1 MLYTSQEELEEM
13 RRRGDPAVE
22 SPAQP
27 AAQSPAQPAMSLL
40 DPVMPQTP
48 WQRASDNYGSGEA
61 AMRRIGN
68 LLTGGLFADALI
80 PEFSDAGHGR
90 YKAETD
96 LYAGNLKS
104 QQDLRNALRE
114 QEALAYA
121 EGNRVA
127 GLGQEVIKARATA
140 DPDDDLAAY
149 NKYLAGGGTSEGLT
163 RIAGKMPEYQVID
176 NNGTP
181 TLFDKNN
188 PESRGI
194 PMMASDGTAMHKAP
208 DQWMIK
214 QAGAFDRMAP
224 RLQELDEMER
234 AGTTI
239 DRSKMS
245 ELRAMEAADAAG
257 DRVMATR
264 MWQEWMDVTLTP
276 EERGYVLAAED
287 AGMIVLR
294 DESGAAIS
302 ASEILRQMNQY
313 MMFSDYDR
321 PTMVRQRKSRNRKAQ
336 TLIRDLPDYVRA
348 NRADWIDWVDNFD
361 GSMGDEV
368 AGAEAMT
375 AGNEALPS
383 MTQEQMTRYLALI
396 EADPDKAARLVEL
409 IRLTQEQ

>member
-22 SPAQP
+22 
-27 AAQSPAQPAMSLL
+27 SPAQPAMSLL

-188 PESRGI
+188 PNSRGI
-194 PMMASDGTAMHKAP
+194 PMMAGDGATMHKAP

-214 QAGAFDRMAP
+214 QAGAFDRMVP
-224 RLQELDEMER
+224 RLQDLDEMER
-234 AGTTI
+234 EGMVI
-239 DRSKMS
+239 DRDTMTM
-245 ELRAMEAADAAG
+245 LRAYETDDARG
-257 DRVMATR
+257 NRVLSALG
-264 MWQEWMDVTLTP
+264 WNNFLQEHLPP
-276 EERGYVLAAED
+276 EQREYILAAED

-302 ASEILRQMNQY
+302 SGEILRQMNQY
-313 MMFSDYDR
+313 LMFSDYDNR
-321 PTMVRQRKSRNRKAQ
+321 TMTRQRNTRNRKAK
-336 TLIRDLPDYVRA
+336 TLVADLPDYIVKKRS
-348 NRADWIDWVDNFD
+348 DMVDWVDRF
-361 GSMGDEV
+361 SGDV
-368 AGAEAMT
+368 TIANRSDAPKGAIDLLMQNKDNPEAVRQFKVKY
-375 AGNEALPS
+375 GYLP
-383 MTQEQMTRYLALI
+383 EGI
-396 EADPDKAARLVEL
+396 
-409 IRLTQEQ
+409 